1 MHLRFGQPG
10 TRVAPGHIM
19 KLLTRLF
26 LIGSASV
33 GGAFLIDALRQ
44 KRRPARPD
52 ELDLDLDIEDA
63 TIIAEESG
71 ISDVDPGPLVQTA
84 GEGIVPDADEEARDN
99 VQSVRDRLPSR

>member
-1 MHLRFGQPG
+1 
-10 TRVAPGHIM
+10 M

-26 LIGSASV
+26 LMGSAIV
-33 GGAFLIDALRQ
+33 GGAFLIDAVRQ
-44 KRRPARPD
+44 KRRRPAQPD

-99 VQSVRDRLPSR
+99 VQSVRDRMPGR